1 MNAGVLANFEKE
13 IELLREKRVIV
24 VQIET
29 EEWEGFDGR
38 AAAGNDLGATVGY
51 QVQSCKL
58 LEDPDRIG
66 CAKNRHSAGQA
77 NFLSSRSSRG
87 ENNQIKSRSKKAAL
101 RPFRCS
107 LLDRISRYSFG
118 TTEREKGWFADP

>member
-1 MNAGVLANFEKE
+1 MDMGVLANFEKE

-29 EEWEGFDGR
+29 EEREGFDGR
-38 AAAGNDLGATVGY
+38 AAASNDFGATVRN
-51 QVQSCKL
+51 QIQRRKL
-58 LEDPDRIG
+58 LEYTDRIG
-66 CAKNRHSAGQA
+66 CAKNRYSAGQA